1 MVSVRSLTSLRSS
14 ASKSR
19 TGSAGVRSTGSP
31 KRRMGLTLTASFYRS
46 GHLGRVKLNPD
57 GAAVLARAA
66 GGLDRVQGPGQLEAV
81 TPADPDQRA
90 FPRFRGN
97 ARPGIDRHPTQYLG
111 LGGQAV
117 PGRGQP
123 TDESRD
129 LLGRAGDRG
138 HPYRGREAE
147 LGAFGQLA
155 L

>member
-57 GAAVLARAA
+57 GAAVLACAA

-81 TPADPDQRA
+81 SPADPDQRA
-90 FPRFRGN
+90 LPRFRGN
-97 ARPGIDRHPTQYLG
+97 VRPSLDRNRAEHLG
-111 LGGQAV
+111 PVREAA
-117 PGRGQP
+117 PGRGQRA
-123 TDESRD
+123 DKGRD
-129 LLGRAGDRG
+129 LLGRAGD
-138 HPYRGREAE
+138 
-147 LGAFGQLA
+147 
-155 L
+155 